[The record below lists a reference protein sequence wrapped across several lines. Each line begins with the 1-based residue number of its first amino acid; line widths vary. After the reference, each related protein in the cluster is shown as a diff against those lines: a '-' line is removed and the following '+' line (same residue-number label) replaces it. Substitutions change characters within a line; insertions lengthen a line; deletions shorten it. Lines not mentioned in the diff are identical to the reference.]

1 MDCRVHFD
9 RLRQWLELE
18 AEAEAKRCAAATAGL
33 ASAQAVA
40 AGYCLSNLVV
50 REESP
55 TLGGRVLVT
64 LQQRGAARPLPWH
77 RLTVGTPVRLE
88 EATDSGRSWRGVVS
102 RRDSHTLDVV
112 LAQPPDPQ
120 QDHPT
125 YRVVLSSDDVSRQR
139 QLEALAQ
146 AAGAQRGR
154 LAQLRDVLLGLRPP
168 RFASRPP
175 LAWLD
180 PALNPSQ
187 QEAVGHALAAQDVAL
202 IHGPPGTGKTTAVVE
217 LIRQA
222 VRRGEKVLACAPS
235 HLAVDNLLKRLIA
248 AGERALR
255 IGHPVR
261 VSSDLQAHTLDLQVD
276 AHPDLAIARRLVRQ
290 AEQLRDRAARF
301 TRAQPPPGMRQQ
313 LRSEARELVAEAQR
327 LEMQI
332 ADHLLDQAS
341 VVCATL
347 TGLDPQVLGQRHFD
361 LLVIDEAA
369 QAIEPSCWIGL
380 VRAGRVVL
388 AGDPWQLPPTILS
401 MQAAR
406 EGLAVSLMERLAQ
419 AGLGDI
425 RRQLLQQYR
434 MHAQIM
440 GFSSAEFYEGT
451 LQADPLVERHLLREL
466 PGVADV
472 PLTAAPL
479 LFVDTAGAGWDEERE
494 PDGESLTNPAEARW
508 VVKQVARLRE
518 AGVAAD
524 DLAVIAPYAAQVRLL
539 REQAG
544 LEEIEIDTVDGF
556 QGREKEAILVSLVRS
571 NPHGEIGFLEDTR
584 RMNVALTRARRHLSV
599 VGDSATLC
607 HHAFYRR
614 FVEYCERQA
623 AYRTIWEEMED
634 FC

>member
-1 MDCRVHFD
+1 
-9 RLRQWLELE
+9 
-18 AEAEAKRCAAATAGL
+18 
-33 ASAQAVA
+33 
-40 AGYCLSNLVV
+40 
-50 REESP
+50 
-55 TLGGRVLVT
+55 
-64 LQQRGAARPLPWH
+64 
-77 RLTVGTPVRLE
+77 
-88 EATDSGRSWRGVVS
+88 
-102 RRDSHTLDVV
+102 
-112 LAQPPDPQ
+112 
-120 QDHPT
+120 
-125 YRVVLSSDDVSRQR
+125 
-139 QLEALAQ
+139 
-146 AAGAQRGR
+146 
-154 LAQLRDVLLGLRPP
+154 
-168 RFASRPP
+168 
-175 LAWLD
+175 
-180 PALNPSQ
+180 
-187 QEAVGHALAAQDVAL
+187 
-202 IHGPPGTGKTTAVVE
+202 
-217 LIRQA
+217 
-222 VRRGEKVLACAPS
+222 
-235 HLAVDNLLKRLIA
+235 
-248 AGERALR
+248 
-255 IGHPVR
+255 
-261 VSSDLQAHTLDLQVD
+261 
-276 AHPDLAIARRLVRQ
+276 
-290 AEQLRDRAARF
+290 
-301 TRAQPPPGMRQQ
+301 
-313 LRSEARELVAEAQR
+313 
-327 LEMQI
+327 
-332 ADHLLDQAS
+332 LLDQAS

-544 LEEIEIDTVDGF
+544 MEEIEIDTVDGF